1 MVKINEEIPE
11 EQEDTQKGKYL
22 TFFLDQEAYGIEIR
36 YVTEIIGI
44 QPITAVPE
52 VPAYVRGIINLR
64 GKIIPV
70 LDVRLKFHK
79 ETVPYNDRTCIIVV
93 EIQEM
98 PVGLIVDH
106 VADVSAIPETQIVP
120 PPDVRTGFHNRYI
133 QGVGQMGGEVKLLL
147 DCERLLTD
155 DEITALEAVG

>member
-1 MVKINEEIPE
+1 MVKINDEIPE

-22 TFFLDQEAYGIEIR
+22 TFFLDQEAYGIDIR

-106 VADVSAIPETQIVP
+106 VADVSAIPKP
-120 PPDVRTGFHNRYI
+120 RSCRAARTCSTVFTTVIFRVWGRWAA
-133 QGVGQMGGEVKLLL
+133 K
-147 DCERLLTD
+147 
-155 DEITALEAVG
+155 